1 MKAIEK
7 IKTLESGLLLSELN
21 DTIQIDIMQISTEKW
36 IAKTNNSVYNAII
49 SELRSRL
56 SENNK

>member
-7 IKTLESGLLLSELN
+7 IKTLESGLLLSELD
-21 DTIQIDIMQISTEKW
+21 DTIQFDIMEISTEKW
-36 IAKTNNSVYNAII
+36 IEKTNKTVYNAII

>member
-7 IKTLESGLLLSELN
+7 IKTLESGLLLSELD
-21 DTIQIDIMQISTEKW
+21 DTIQFDIMEISTEKW
-36 IAKTNNSVYNAII
+36 IEKTNKTVYNAII

-56 SENNK
+56 SKNNK